1 MCAYCIKSFAVLE
14 LFSNIDHFIL
24 SFNDDYYSLFQASIE
39 VREAGKRAVTQ
50 IQTSNPNFLSNEFD
64 LDDPDLLSPTST
76 SADITDESK
85 YDTKSLSNQDLSR
98 SGRHSLSQP
107 QSPRARGR
115 VDNFTAG
122 YHRSTSII
130 TQLEKSKILLKMSD
144 QDKKPLTILHYNDVY
159 NVDTTTEVEP
169 IGGAA
174 RFCTAIRTFESDN
187 PLVLFSGD
195 IFSPSMCK
203 YYVDSLKKMISLEYS
218 SFSCCCCCSK
228 HLYTR

>member
-1 MCAYCIKSFAVLE
+1 M
-14 LFSNIDHFIL
+14 
-24 SFNDDYYSLFQASIE
+24 
-39 VREAGKRAVTQ
+39 
-50 IQTSNPNFLSNEFD
+50 
-64 LDDPDLLSPTST
+64 DDPDLLSPTA
-76 SADITDESK
+76 SASVADESK

-98 SGRHSLSQP
+98 STRHSLSQP

-144 QDKKPLTILHYNDVY
+144 HTDKPLTILHYNDVY
-159 NVDTTTEVEP
+159 NIDSTTEVEP

-174 RFCTAIRTFESDN
+174 RFCTAIRTFHDDD

-203 YYVDSLKKMISLEYS
+203 FLELLE
-218 SFSCCCCCSK
+218 CN
-228 HLYTR
+228 